1 MSKWEEDT
9 IYEITMS
16 IKDRGVEQEFYS
28 QLNKMKTQPEWKHK
42 TVAERFEY
50 AYKAIVTN
58 K

>member
-16 IKDRGVEQEFYS
+16 IKDRGVEQEFHK
-28 QLNKMKTQPEWKHK
+28 QLKRMRTQPEWMYK
-42 TVAERFEY
+42 TVSERYEY
-50 AYKAIVTN
+50 AYRKVLN